1 MNSIVNKYKFYDQEN
16 YQQLFGGEQ
25 TWPGVRSANILDID
39 PSLYYFV
46 FNLLLQKG
54 HNLNIYD
61 EIIMYAHK
69 RLDKDKNKDFIHVD
83 PTDTALIYLS
93 ETNIN
98 SGTVFYRNVPDSD
111 KPQLIGDVKFIQS
124 NCVFFNKGVPHSG
137 FGHYG
142 DNLTDSRTTINIFMK
157 Y

>member
-1 MNSIVNKYKFYDQEN
+1 
-16 YQQLFGGEQ
+16 
-25 TWPGVRSANILDID
+25 
-39 PSLYYFV
+39 
-46 FNLLLQKG
+46 
-54 HNLNIYD
+54 
-61 EIIMYAHK
+61 MYAHK

-124 NCVFFNKGVPHSG
+124 NCVFLIKGCHTRVL
-137 FGHYG
+137 
-142 DNLTDSRTTINIFMK
+142 DIMETILLIVGQL
-157 Y
+157 